1 MGKVKFHS
9 KVKKMGKHKHFK
21 FKGFLNFSYQA
32 EIHLVPETW
41 KKWISIAREKYG
53 KTQTFQIYGF
63 LKYFEWSRNPYNAQ
77 NMGKVNLHSTW
88 KVWENTDFPYSL
100 LPRRF
105 KVDDNPCNS
114 QCLEMYK
121 FPQNANIL
129 WKTILFPGCG
139 FLRKLEV
146 ITKPKQS
153 TDYE

>member
-1 MGKVKFHS
+1 
-9 KVKKMGKHKHFK
+9 
-21 FKGFLNFSYQA
+21 
-32 EIHLVPETW
+32 
-41 KKWISIAREKYG
+41 
-53 KTQTFQIYGF
+53 
-63 LKYFEWSRNPYNAQ
+63 
-77 NMGKVNLHSTW
+77 MGKVNLHSMR
-88 KVWENTDFPYSL
+88 KVWENTDLPYSL
-100 LPRRF
+100 LPHRF

-129 WKTILFPGCG
+129 WKTISFPDCG